1 MARIVSGI
9 ATLHQHR
16 ETLRHDPELYRPS
29 ACPHCGLGGLW
40 AHGFYPRKADRTP
53 RSTENPVLIPRFL
66 CRGCHRTCSRL
77 PACIAPRR
85 WYDWATLQRVLM
97 GRLMEASVH
106 ALSRAC
112 ALART
117 TVRRWWRAWRSR
129 SPLFVFTLC
138 SRFPEWGREVD
149 NPRYVGADGA
159 AFWRACLT
167 CKRGQWTRGA
177 PRLSRHTPPDGST
190 RAPFGPSREASRAV
204 STITRG
210 ISRHAIC
217 RTATTSADAAR

>member
-85 WYDWATLQRVLM
+85 W
-97 GRLMEASVH
+97 
-106 ALSRAC
+106 
-112 ALART
+112 
-117 TVRRWWRAWRSR
+117 
-129 SPLFVFTLC
+129 
-138 SRFPEWGREVD
+138 
-149 NPRYVGADGA
+149 
-159 AFWRACLT
+159 
-167 CKRGQWTRGA
+167 
-177 PRLSRHTPPDGST
+177 
-190 RAPFGPSREASRAV
+190 
-204 STITRG
+204 
-210 ISRHAIC
+210 
-217 RTATTSADAAR
+217 

>member
-66 CRGCHRTCSRL
+66 CRGCQRTCSRL

-167 CKRGQWTRGA
+167 
-177 PRLSRHTPPDGST
+177 HTPLQDVMALLDADGVT
-190 RAPFGPSREASRAV
+190 VP
-204 STITRG
+204 
-210 ISRHAIC
+210 
-217 RTATTSADAAR
+217 